1 MPEDNQTDLRYS
13 VSDKRKI
20 LIRDFF
26 VKWEVLLI
34 GILILIIIIFSNI
47 SPYFLDS
54 YNILDA
60 SADFSEKAILALSMT
75 LLIVCGEI
83 DLSIAS
89 IIAVTSLSMGLAS
102 NKFGINTPGLIFI
115 SLAVGALL
123 GFVNGYIITKFKLS
137 SMIVTIGTMSLYRG
151 IASGILGNSSIKH
164 YPETFTSLGQD
175 YLWETVPLSFFS
187 FCILAVIFGIVLHK
201 TAAGRKMFALG
212 NNPVATKYSGV
223 RIDKLKIGLFVLS
236 GILAGLVSVYLTA
249 RLGSTRPN
257 IAYGME
263 LEVVTMVVLGG
274 VSISGGKGTMIG
286 VFIACLVLGFL
297 TYGLRLVNIPGI
309 IMTIFIGGLLI
320 SSISL
325 PVIIER
331 IKSYRVRRREEGS
344 GG

>member
-1 MPEDNQTDLRYS
+1 MLEDNQTNLRYS
-13 VSDKRKI
+13 VSDKPKI
-20 LIRDFF
+20 LIRDFL

-60 SADFSEKAILALSMT
+60 SADFSEKAILALSMS

-89 IIAVTSLSMGLAS
+89 IIALTSLSMGIAA
-102 NKFGINTPGLIFI
+102 NKFGINTPGLVCI
-115 SLAVGALL
+115 SLLVGALL
-123 GFVNGYIITKFKLS
+123 GFINGYIITKFKLS

-151 IASGILGNSSIKH
+151 IAAGILGNSAITH
-164 YPETFTSLGQD
+164 YPERFLSIGQE
-175 YLWETVPLSFFS
+175 YLWDQIPISFLTFI
-187 FCILAVIFGIVLHK
+187 FLVLIFGIVLHK
-201 TAAGRKMFALG
+201 TTVGRKLFAMG
-212 NNPVATKYSGV
+212 NNATAAKYSGV
-223 RIDKLKIGLFVLS
+223 RINKLKLALFILS
-236 GILAGLVSVYLTA
+236 GITAGLVSVFLTS

-274 VSISGGKGTMIG
+274 VSITGGKGTIIG
-286 VFIACLVLGFL
+286 VFLACLVLGFL

-325 PVIIER
+325 PVIIEQ
-331 IKSYRVRRREEGS
+331 IKKFREQKS
-344 GG
+344 K

>member
-1 MPEDNQTDLRYS
+1 
-13 VSDKRKI
+13 
-20 LIRDFF
+20 
-26 VKWEVLLI
+26 
-34 GILILIIIIFSNI
+34 LIIVIFSNI

-89 IIAVTSLSMGLAS
+89 IIAVTSLSMGLAA
-102 NKFGINTPGLIFI
+102 NKFGLNTPGLIFV

-123 GFVNGYIITKFKLS
+123 GFINGYIVTKFKLS

-151 IASGILGNSSIKH
+151 IASGILGNSAITH
-164 YPETFTSLGQD
+164 YPESFTTLGQD
-175 YLWETVPLSFFS
+175 YLWETIPLSLLS
-187 FCILAVIFGIVLHK
+187 FCVLTVIFAIVLHK
-201 TAAGRKMFALG
+201 STFGRKLFALG
-212 NNPVATKYSGV
+212 SNSVAAKYSGV
-223 RIDKLKIGLFVLS
+223 RADKIKIALFVLS
-236 GILAGLVSVYLTA
+236 GVLAGLVSVYLTS

-263 LEVVTMVVLGG
+263 LGIVTMVVLGG
-274 VSISGGKGTMIG
+274 VSITGGKGTIAG

-320 SSISL
+320 ASISI
-325 PVIIER
+325 PVIIQRVKNYRER
-331 IKSYRVRRREEGS
+331 DI
-344 GG
+344 

>member
-1 MPEDNQTDLRYS
+1 MLEDNQTDLRYS
-13 VSDKRKI
+13 VADNPKRAMKSF
-20 LIRDFF
+20 L
-26 VKWEVLLI
+26 VKWEVLLV

-89 IIAVTSLSMGLAS
+89 IIALTSLSMGLAA
-102 NKFGINTPGLIFI
+102 NKFGINTPGLILI
-115 SLAVGALL
+115 SLVVGAFL

-151 IASGILGNSSIKH
+151 IASGILGNSAITN
-164 YPETFTSLGQD
+164 YPESFTTLGQD
-175 YLWETVPLSFFS
+175 YLWETIPLSFLS
-187 FCILAVIFGIVLHK
+187 FCILTVIFGIILHK
-201 TAAGRKMFALG
+201 TIVGRKIFALG
-212 NNPVATKYSGV
+212 NNPLTTKYSGV

-274 VSISGGKGTMIG
+274 VSISGGKGTMAG

-320 SSISL
+320 ASISL
-325 PVIIER
+325 PVIIEK
-331 IKSYRVRRREEGS
+331 IKKLKKSVS
-344 GG
+344 S